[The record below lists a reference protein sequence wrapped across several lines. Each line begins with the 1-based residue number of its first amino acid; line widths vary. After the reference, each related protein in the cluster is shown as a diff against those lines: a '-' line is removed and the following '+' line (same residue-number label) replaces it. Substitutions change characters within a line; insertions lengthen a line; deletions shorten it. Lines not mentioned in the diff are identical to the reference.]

1 MNRNLI
7 LSALLSCGLSATAM
21 AETTGGTNKDT
32 ENSTMKPTETS
43 VKIDETSVKLNK
55 AGQESSGCQVGRL
68 ANALSRFSIGGYGEA
83 VMSRNFYSQHF
94 NRYRDPQTYKDDPS
108 HGRFDLPHVTLNLGY
123 DFGHGWTMGMEIE
136 FEHGGTENAV
146 EIDADESGEY
156 EAETERGGEVALE
169 QFWNFPIS
177 CVRP

>member
-43 VKIDETSVKLNK
+43 VKLNK

-68 ANALSRFSIGGYGEA
+68 AIRFRISTTQK
-83 VMSRNFYSQHF
+83 V
-94 NRYRDPQTYKDDPS
+94 
-108 HGRFDLPHVTLNLGY
+108 
-123 DFGHGWTMGMEIE
+123 
-136 FEHGGTENAV
+136 
-146 EIDADESGEY
+146 
-156 EAETERGGEVALE
+156 
-169 QFWNFPIS
+169 FPLCGLYVS
-177 CVRP
+177 F